1 MNLFVRHKGVKNSIL
16 NLCPFDPAYIIMG
29 LVILVVLLLI
39 LVIVTMTKLRR
50 LDRKYDY
57 FMRGKDAET
66 LEDIIMDE
74 IDELRDLRAEDRSNK
89 DSIRT
94 LNRNFRAS
102 FQKYGV
108 VKYNA
113 FKGMGGN
120 LSFALA
126 VLDYTN
132 SGFVMNCV
140 HSREGCYLYIKEVDM
155 GQTDI
160 VLGNEEQEA
169 LEQALGYV
177 KKS

>member
-1 MNLFVRHKGVKNSIL
+1 MENSIL

-102 FQKYGV
+102 FQKYGI

-169 LEQALGYV
+169 LDQALGYV

>member
-1 MNLFVRHKGVKNSIL
+1 MENSIL

-39 LVIVTMTKLRR
+39 LAIITMTKLRR

-66 LEDIIMDE
+66 LEDISMDE

-102 FQKYGV
+102 FQKYGI

-177 KKS
+177 KKN

>member
-1 MNLFVRHKGVKNSIL
+1 MENSIL
-16 NLCPFDPAYIIMG
+16 NQIPFDPAYIILG
-29 LVILVVLLLI
+29 LLVFVLLLLI
-39 LVIVTMTKLRR
+39 LVIVNMTKIKR
-50 LDRKYDY
+50 LNRKYDY

-66 LEDIIMDE
+66 MEDMILDQL
-74 IDELRDLRAEDRSNK
+74 DELRSLKAEDRANK
-89 DSIRT
+89 DSIRN

-120 LSFALA
+120 LSFAFA
-126 VLDYTN
+126 MLDYTN
-132 SGFVMNCV
+132 SGFILNCV

-155 GQTDI
+155 GKTDI

-169 LEQALGYV
+169 LEQALGYI

>member
-1 MNLFVRHKGVKNSIL
+1 MENSIL

-39 LVIVTMTKLRR
+39 LAIITMTKLRR

-102 FQKYGV
+102 FQKYGI
-108 VKYNA
+108 VKSNA

-169 LEQALGYV
+169 LEQALGDV
-177 KKS
+177 KKN

>member
-1 MNLFVRHKGVKNSIL
+1 MENSIL

-74 IDELRDLRAEDRSNK
+74 IDELRDLRAEDT
-89 DSIRT
+89 IRT

>member
-1 MNLFVRHKGVKNSIL
+1 MENSIL
-16 NLCPFDPAYIIMG
+16 NLCPFDPAYIIIG

>member
-1 MNLFVRHKGVKNSIL
+1 MENSIL
-16 NLCPFDPAYIIMG
+16 NQCPFDPAYIILG
-29 LVILVVLLLI
+29 LIVLVVLLLI

-66 LEDIIMDE
+66 LEDLIVDE

-94 LNRNFRAS
+94 LNRNFRAT

-126 VLDYTN
+126 ILDYTN

-140 HSREGCYLYIKEVDM
+140 HSREGCYLYIKEVDV
-155 GQTDI
+155 GQTDV

-177 KKS
+177 KRN

>member
-1 MNLFVRHKGVKNSIL
+1 MENSIL

-39 LVIVTMTKLRR
+39 LAIITMTKLRR

-102 FQKYGV
+102 FQKYGI

-140 HSREGCYLYIKEVDM
+140 HSREGCYLCIKEVDM

-177 KKS
+177 KKN

>member
-1 MNLFVRHKGVKNSIL
+1 MENSIL

-39 LVIVTMTKLRR
+39 LAIITMTKLRR

-102 FQKYGV
+102 FQKYGI

-160 VLGNEEQEA
+160 VLGNEEEEA

-177 KKS
+177 KKN

>member
-1 MNLFVRHKGVKNSIL
+1 MENSIL

-29 LVILVVLLLI
+29 LVKLVVLLLI
-39 LVIVTMTKLRR
+39 LAIITMTKLRR

-102 FQKYGV
+102 FQKYGI

-177 KKS
+177 KKN

>member
-1 MNLFVRHKGVKNSIL
+1 MENSIL

-39 LVIVTMTKLRR
+39 LAIITMTKLRR

-102 FQKYGV
+102 FQKYGI

-160 VLGNEEQEA
+160 VLGNEDQEA

-177 KKS
+177 KKN

>member
-1 MNLFVRHKGVKNSIL
+1 MENSIL

-39 LVIVTMTKLRR
+39 LAIITMTKLRR

-102 FQKYGV
+102 FQKYGI

-160 VLGNEEQEA
+160 VLS
-169 LEQALGYV
+169 LIHI
-177 KKS
+177 

>member
-1 MNLFVRHKGVKNSIL
+1 MENSIL
-16 NLCPFDPAYIIMG
+16 NQCPFDPAYIVIALSIM
-29 LVILVVLLLI
+29 VLLL
-39 LVIVTMTKLRR
+39 LVLMIVTIRNLKR
-50 LDRKYDY
+50 LSRKYDY

-66 LEDIIMDE
+66 MEDIILDMV
-74 IDELRDLRAEDRSNK
+74 DELRDLRAEDRANK

-94 LNRNFRAS
+94 LNRTFRSS
-102 FQKYGV
+102 FQKFGI

-160 VLGNEEQEA
+160 VLGSEEKEA

-177 KKS
+177 KRN

>member
-1 MNLFVRHKGVKNSIL
+1 MENSIL

-29 LVILVVLLLI
+29 LVILVVLMLI
-39 LVIVTMTKLRR
+39 LAIITMTKLRR

-102 FQKYGV
+102 FQKYGI

-177 KKS
+177 KKN

>member
-1 MNLFVRHKGVKNSIL
+1 MENSIL

-39 LVIVTMTKLRR
+39 LVIGTMTKLRR

-102 FQKYGV
+102 FQKYGI

-177 KKS
+177 KKN

>member
-1 MNLFVRHKGVKNSIL
+1 MENSIL

-39 LVIVTMTKLRR
+39 LAIITMTKLRR

-102 FQKYGV
+102 FQKYGI
-108 VKYNA
+108 VKYNE

-177 KKS
+177 KKN

>member
-1 MNLFVRHKGVKNSIL
+1 MENSIL

-39 LVIVTMTKLRR
+39 LAIITMTKLRR

-66 LEDIIMDE
+66 LEDIIMGE
-74 IDELRDLRAEDRSNK
+74 K

-102 FQKYGV
+102 FQKYGI

-177 KKS
+177 KKN

>member
-1 MNLFVRHKGVKNSIL
+1 MENSIL

-39 LVIVTMTKLRR
+39 LAIITMTKLRR

-102 FQKYGV
+102 FQKYGI

-160 VLGNEEQEA
+160 VLGNEEQES
-169 LEQALGYV
+169 L
-177 KKS
+177 

>member
-1 MNLFVRHKGVKNSIL
+1 MENSIL

-39 LVIVTMTKLRR
+39 LAIITMTKLRR

-102 FQKYGV
+102 FQKYGI

-132 SGFVMNCV
+132 SGFVMICV

-177 KKS
+177 KKN

>member
-1 MNLFVRHKGVKNSIL
+1 MENSIL
-16 NLCPFDPAYIIMG
+16 NQCPFDPAYIILG
-29 LVILVVLLLI
+29 LMIIVVLLLI
-39 LVIVTMTKLRR
+39 LVIVTMAKLRK

-66 LEDIIMDE
+66 LEDMIMDE
-74 IDELRDLRAEDRSNK
+74 LDELRDLRAEDRSNK

-94 LNRNFRAS
+94 LNRNQRAS
-102 FQKYGV
+102 FQKYGL

-120 LSFALA
+120 LSFAFA
-126 VLDYTN
+126 MLDYTN
-132 SGFVMNCV
+132 SGFVLNCV
-140 HSREGCYLYIKEVDM
+140 HSREGCYLYIKVVDM

-169 LEQALGYV
+169 LEQALGYI

>member
-1 MNLFVRHKGVKNSIL
+1 MENSIL

-108 VKYNA
+108 VKCNA

>member
-1 MNLFVRHKGVKNSIL
+1 MENSIL

-39 LVIVTMTKLRR
+39 LAIITMTKLRR

-102 FQKYGV
+102 FQKYGI

-113 FKGMGGN
+113 FKGVGGN

-177 KKS
+177 KKN